1 MLNFLSFCS
10 KSRNITK
17 SRSTAS
23 RRSFSTE
30 ELQSPTFCLS
40 ASTKQSRSPSNLPG
54 SSKGAQ
60 SNSPGA
66 PVKSSLPK
74 VGSSPISTPRIMRIG
89 QFSPRWD
96 GLSDICT
103 ITPLPQAPAR
113 PTVATPVSGIDG
125 IDSSPSMN
133 EHQPDRVLRN
143 SPNLADKFTSRIPQ
157 HHHHKSSWSSIQP
170 EASLMRG
177 TPPTPLFPSS
187 RVMGKNTMPPKEP
200 EEEEQ
205 KESGHQFVGLETP
218 KFLRDHEVGCSTIC
232 LLNSSSPKHKRI
244 SPPHHCNGLRETSS
258 HRELQSPSSTSRRK
272 FILRS
277 ISSIPPIPFPAAHE
291 QPIGSTSCPNET

>member
-1 MLNFLSFCS
+1 M
-10 KSRNITK
+10 
-17 SRSTAS
+17 
-23 RRSFSTE
+23 
-30 ELQSPTFCLS
+30 
-40 ASTKQSRSPSNLPG
+40 KQSRSPSNLPG

-74 VGSSPISTPRIMRIG
+74 VRSSPISTPRIMRIG

-96 GLSDICT
+96 GLSDIST

-113 PTVATPVSGIDG
+113 PTVATPISGIDG

-133 EHQPDRVLRN
+133 EHQPDRVLKN

-157 HHHHKSSWSSIQP
+157 HHHHQSSRSSIQP
-170 EASLMRG
+170 EAPLMRG
-177 TPPTPLFPSS
+177 TPPTPLFSSS
-187 RVMGKNTMPPKEP
+187 RVKKIMPSKESQ
-200 EEEEQ
+200 EEEEEE

-218 KFLRDHEVGCSTIC
+218 KFLKDHEVGCSTIC

-277 ISSIPPIPFPAAHE
+277 ISSIPPIPSPAAHE
-291 QPIGSTSCPNET
+291 QLIGSTSCPNET

>member
-1 MLNFLSFCS
+1 MLNFLSLCS

-17 SRSTAS
+17 PRSTAS
-23 RRSFSTE
+23 RRSFSTK

-40 ASTKQSRSPSNLPG
+40 SSTKQSRSPSNLPG
-54 SSKGAQ
+54 SSNGAQ

-96 GLSDICT
+96 GLSDIST

-113 PTVATPVSGIDG
+113 PTIATPVSGIDG
-125 IDSSPSMN
+125 VDSSPSMN
-133 EHQPDRVLRN
+133 EHQPDRVLKN

-157 HHHHKSSWSSIQP
+157 HHHHQSSRSSIQP
-170 EASLMRG
+170 EAPLMRG

-187 RVMGKNTMPPKEP
+187 RVMGKKIMPSKEP
-200 EEEEQ
+200 KEEEEE

-218 KFLRDHEVGCSTIC
+218 KFLKDHEVGCSTIC

-277 ISSIPPIPFPAAHE
+277 IPSPAAHE